1 MSNTLTAEKQIWATL
16 LPLQLIV
23 LSTHLEV
30 VDVHLL
36 AYFMY
41 FCILLF
47 PLTLCALSAVPKLGL
62 NYASCIFFKK

>member
-1 MSNTLTAEKQIWATL
+1 MSNTLIAEKQIQDTL

-30 VDVHLL
+30 VSVRLL

-41 FCILLF
+41 FCVLLF
-47 PLTLCALSAVPKLGL
+47 PLTLCALSGVPKLGL
-62 NYASCIFFKK
+62 NYASCIFFKR